1 MCLRKLSEERP
12 ILQQSLLDRAD
23 DPGTKDQAVEK
34 NWRLGPSEREGASG
48 VRVVVV
54 LEGLTSKEE
63 VGERKMKARRGGRWR
78 KTETE

>member
-12 ILQQSLLDRAD
+12 IPRQSLLDRVD
-23 DPGTKDQAVEK
+23 DPETKDQAAGK

-54 LEGLTSKEE
+54 LVGLTSKEE
-63 VGERKMKARRGGRWR
+63 VDEKKKKARREGRWM
-78 KTETE
+78 KIETE

>member
-1 MCLRKLSEERP
+1 MCLKKLSVAHP
-12 ILQQSLLDRAD
+12 IPQQSLQDQEV
-23 DPGTKDQAVEK
+23 DPGTKDQGAGK

-63 VGERKMKARRGGRWR
+63 VGERKMKARRGGQWM
-78 KTETE
+78 KIETE